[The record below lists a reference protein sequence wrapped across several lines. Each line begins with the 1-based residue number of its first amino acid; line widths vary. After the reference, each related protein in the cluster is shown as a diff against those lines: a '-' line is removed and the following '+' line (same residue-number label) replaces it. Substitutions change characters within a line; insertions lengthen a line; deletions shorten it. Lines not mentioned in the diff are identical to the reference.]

1 VQRRPRSGRKHLT
14 NITRIIRAEWIDWLS
29 KGRRKAYAIKACNR
43 AKPDFRLARGAQKNP
58 PRSQLLGNSGSDR
71 VDNLVKRL
79 QDRVQPVTGE
89 GCCMWDHDRDAALV
103 ELHSQG
109 HSFAEIGQRLG
120 VTRNAAISHFHWIRG
135 TKRNAALMANA
146 ARWCDAVL
154 ADAGSE
160 AGRAAARRH
169 GVAFVSIKQLTRAIA
184 GYAASG
190 EPGVNLTDALEL
202 TENGSLKPLSERHGG
217 RLLRFLEARGYIQ
230 RVGDLMQPVG
240 LGELL

>member
-1 VQRRPRSGRKHLT
+1 MSG
-14 NITRIIRAEWIDWLS
+14 N
-29 KGRRKAYAIKACNR
+29 
-43 AKPDFRLARGAQKNP
+43 
-58 PRSQLLGNSGSDR
+58 
-71 VDNLVKRL
+71 
-79 QDRVQPVTGE
+79 
-89 GCCMWDHDRDAALV
+89 
-103 ELHSQG
+103 
-109 HSFAEIGQRLG
+109 GQ
-120 VTRNAAISHFHWIRG
+120 
-135 TKRNAALMANA
+135 RNAALMANA

-202 TENGSLKPLSERHGG
+202 TENGSLKPLSERHGR